1 MAGLPGNTGDQS
13 LHLHVDHFDQP
24 FCRFIVRIFGSQNSI
39 QVEQRNFFCLPPRA
53 SCLMKDSWE
62 PPLRTQ
68 NMNETFKSNPGER
81 FEFQLEQI
89 EPPKRHHWIL
99 DLFIQLVKTKPL
111 GAFGGLL
118 VLCMVITAVL
128 APVIAPYEPNEI
140 LGDKVVQPPSS
151 SFLLGTDALAR
162 DVFSRIVHGA
172 RVSLMVGF
180 GAVGLS
186 ILLSMIIGILSGYI
200 GGVFDTVIQRCVDAI
215 MSFPWLIIMLTVMAL
230 LGPGIRNVILALAL
244 AGFAGG
250 SRVVRGAVLTIK
262 ESEYVMAAKAIGCK
276 QWMIVLR
283 HILPNVAAP
292 IIVLGTLGLGNAI
305 LAESALSF
313 LGFGVPPPAPSWGRM
328 LSGDGLDYMLQAPGL
343 AVFPGLAIS
352 IAVFGFNML
361 GDALRDLLDPRLT
374 GGFGGRR

>member
-1 MAGLPGNTGDQS
+1 
-13 LHLHVDHFDQP
+13 
-24 FCRFIVRIFGSQNSI
+24 
-39 QVEQRNFFCLPPRA
+39 
-53 SCLMKDSWE
+53 
-62 PPLRTQ
+62 
-68 NMNETFKSNPGER
+68 MNEAVKLNQSER
-81 FEFQLEQI
+81 LEFQLEQI

-128 APVIAPYEPNEI
+128 APVIAPYGPDEI
-140 LGDKVVQPPSS
+140 HGEKVVQPPSS
-151 SFLLGTDALAR
+151 TFVFGTDALAR
-162 DVFSRIVHGA
+162 DVFSRIVYGA

-186 ILLSMIIGILSGYI
+186 ILLSTIIGILSGYI
-200 GGVFDTVIQRCVDAI
+200 GGFFDTVIQRCVDAI
-215 MSFPWLIIMLTVMAL
+215 MSFPWLIIMLTVMAI

-244 AGFAGG
+244 AGFASG

-276 QWMIVLR
+276 QWMVIFR

-305 LAESALSF
+305 LAEAALSF
-313 LGFGVPPPAPSWGRM
+313 LGFGVPPPAPSLGRM

-352 IAVFGFNML
+352 ITVFGFNML
-361 GDALRDLLDPRLT
+361 GDALRDLLDPKLT
-374 GGFGGRR
+374 GGLGGRN

>member
-1 MAGLPGNTGDQS
+1 MSEALEFNQNES
-13 LHLHVDHFDQP
+13 VAFQP
-24 FCRFIVRIFGSQNSI
+24 
-39 QVEQRNFFCLPPRA
+39 
-53 SCLMKDSWE
+53 
-62 PPLRTQ
+62 
-68 NMNETFKSNPGER
+68 
-81 FEFQLEQI
+81 EQI

-111 GAFGGLL
+111 GAFGGFL
-118 VLCMVITAVL
+118 VLCMVMTAVF
-128 APVIAPYEPNEI
+128 ASVIAPYGPNEI
-140 LGDKVVQPPSS
+140 HGEKVVQPPSGT
-151 SFLLGTDALAR
+151 FYFGTDALAR

-186 ILLSMIIGILSGYI
+186 ILLSTIIGVLSGYI
-200 GGVFDTVIQRCVDAI
+200 GGFFDTMIQRCVDAI
-215 MSFPWLIIMLTVMAL
+215 MSFPWLIIMLMVMAL
-230 LGPGIRNVILALAL
+230 LGPGIRNVIFALAL

-250 SRVVRGAVLTIK
+250 SRVIRGAVLAIK
-262 ESEYVMAAKAIGCK
+262 ESEYVMAARAVGCK
-276 QWMIVLR
+276 QWMVILR

-292 IIVLGTLGLGNAI
+292 IIVLGTLGLGNVI

-343 AVFPGLAIS
+343 AIFPGLAIS

-374 GGFGGRR
+374 GAFGGRT

>member
-1 MAGLPGNTGDQS
+1 
-13 LHLHVDHFDQP
+13 
-24 FCRFIVRIFGSQNSI
+24 
-39 QVEQRNFFCLPPRA
+39 
-53 SCLMKDSWE
+53 MKNSWE

-68 NMNETFKSNPGER
+68 NMNETIKLNPDER

-111 GAFGGLL
+111 GAFGGFL
-118 VLCMVITAVL
+118 VLCMVLTAVL

-140 LGDKVVQPPSS
+140 HGEKVVQPPSS
-151 SFLLGTDALAR
+151 SFLFGTDALAR

-180 GAVGLS
+180 GAVGLN

-215 MSFPWLIIMLTVMAL
+215 MSFPWLIIMLTVMAI

-328 LSGDGLDYMLQAPGL
+328 LSGDGLNYMLQAPGL